1 MKFPGLKR
9 ADESFWI
16 RHFHTVLIYGFL
28 LVLCILASI
37 LDKNFLTG
45 RNFRALIITALPLM
59 FVSFGQSCA
68 VMTHGLDTSLGA
80 IVSLTNVLTV
90 ALMRP
95 GEPFGWVLAVLAGL
109 VAGLLCGALN
119 GVLIAKGGLA
129 PIIAT
134 ISTTSIFQGLALY
147 ISPIPGGKVHTG
159 FARFLG
165 QSFGNIPMAFFAIV
179 LALLVL
185 RFVLNQTPL
194 GKAIRA
200 VGGSEQAAYAT
211 GIPVV
216 KTKIIAYSMA
226 GLFGGLAGVYL
237 SAQLYSGDPLIGT
250 AYSLNSITATVA
262 GGTLMCGAVG
272 DTLGIFAGVM
282 IITIINN
289 ILNLMTISTF
299 YQYVVQG
306 LILILALSLSSIRK
320 K

>member
-1 MKFPGLKR
+1 MKKLVATFK
-9 ADESFWI
+9 DESFWI
-16 RHFHTVLIYGFL
+16 RNFHTILIYSFL
-28 LVLCILASI
+28 VVLCVIAGI
-37 LDKNFLTG
+37 MDDNFLTG

-59 FVSFGQSCA
+59 FVAFGQSCA
-68 VMTHGLDTSLGA
+68 IMTHGLDTSLGT
-80 IVSLTNVLTV
+80 IVSLTNVLSV
-90 ALMRP
+90 ALMKP
-95 GEPFGWVLAVLAGL
+95 EEPFGWVVAVLAGL
-109 VAGLLCGALN
+109 AVGVLCGAFN
-119 GVLIAKGGLA
+119 GLLIAKGGLA

-165 QSFGNIPMAFFAIV
+165 QSFGNIPMAFIAIV
-179 LALLVL
+179 LALVIL
-185 RFVLNQTPL
+185 RYVMNHTSL

-200 VGGSEQAAYAT
+200 VGGNESAAYAT
-211 GIPVV
+211 GISPV

-226 GLFGGLAGVYL
+226 GLFAGVAGVYL
-237 SAQLYSGDPLIGT
+237 SAQLYSGDPLIGS

-282 IITIINN
+282 IVTIINN

-299 YQYVVQG
+299 YQYVIQG
-306 LILILALSLSSIRK
+306 VILILALSLSSIRK

>member
-1 MKFPGLKR
+1 MKILVQKMR
-9 ADESFWI
+9 DENFWI
-16 RHFHTVLIYGFL
+16 RYFHTILIYIFFL
-28 LVLCILASI
+28 ILCIIAGI
-37 LDKNFLTG
+37 LDDNFLTWK
-45 RNFRALIITALPLM
+45 NFRALIITALPLM

-68 VMTHGLDTSLGA
+68 IMTRGLDTSLGT

-90 ALMRP
+90 SLMRP
-95 GEPFGWVLAVLAGL
+95 EEPFGWIMAVIAGL
-109 VAGLLCGALN
+109 LTGLLCGALN
-119 GVLIAKGGLA
+119 GLLIAKGGLA

-147 ISPIPGGKVHTG
+147 ISPIPGGTVHTG

-165 QSFGNIPMAFFAIV
+165 RSFGNIPLAFLVI
-179 LALLVL
+179 LIALVVL
-185 RFVLNQTPL
+185 RFIMNCTPL

-200 VGGSEQAAYAT
+200 VGGSESAAYAT
-211 GIPVV
+211 GINVI
-216 KTKIIAYSMA
+216 KTKVIAYSMA
-226 GLFGGLAGVYL
+226 GLFAGIAGVYL
-237 SAQLYSGDPLIGT
+237 SAQLYSGDPLIGS

-289 ILNLMTISTF
+289 ILNLLTISTF

-306 LILILALSLSSIRK
+306 VILILALSLSSIRK

>member
-1 MKFPGLKR
+1 MHKLTAKFR
-9 ADESFWI
+9 DESFWI
-16 RHFHTVLIYGFL
+16 RHFHTILIYGFL
-28 LVLCILASI
+28 VVLCVIAGI
-37 LDKNFLTG
+37 LDDNFLTG

-68 VMTHGLDTSLGA
+68 VMTHGLDTSLGT
-80 IVSLTNVLTV
+80 IVSLTNVLSV
-90 ALMRP
+90 ALMKP
-95 GEPFGWVLAVLAGL
+95 DEPYGWVLAVAAGIL
-109 VAGLLCGALN
+109 TGVLCGAFN
-119 GVLIAKGGLA
+119 GLLIARGGLA

-165 QSFGNIPMAFFAIV
+165 KSFGNIPMAFLAILLAMFA
-179 LALLVL
+179 L
-185 RFVLNQTPL
+185 RYVMNRTPL

-200 VGGSEQAAYAT
+200 VGGSESAAYAT
-211 GIPVV
+211 GISAV
-216 KTKIIAYSMA
+216 KTKLIAYSMA
-226 GLFGGLAGVYL
+226 GFFAGLAGVYL
-237 SAQLYSGDPLIGT
+237 SAQLYSGDPLIGS

-282 IITIINN
+282 IVTIINN

-299 YQYVVQG
+299 YQYVIQG
-306 LILILALSLSSIRK
+306 GILILALSLSSIRK

>member
-109 VAGLLCGALN
+109 VAGGLMIFAWKFCVRPL
-119 GVLIAKGGLA
+119 GGIWDIYELM
-129 PIIAT
+129 P
-134 ISTTSIFQGLALY
+134 
-147 ISPIPGGKVHTG
+147 
-159 FARFLG
+159 
-165 QSFGNIPMAFFAIV
+165 AFIVNCIV
-179 LALLVL
+179 LVVVSLA
-185 RFVLNQTPL
+185 TPAPD
-194 GKAIRA
+194 K
-200 VGGSEQAAYAT
+200 
-211 GIPVV
+211 
-216 KTKIIAYSMA
+216 
-226 GLFGGLAGVYL
+226 
-237 SAQLYSGDPLIGT
+237 
-250 AYSLNSITATVA
+250 SITDVFDK
-262 GGTLMCGAVG
+262 VR
-272 DTLGIFAGVM
+272 D
-282 IITIINN
+282 
-289 ILNLMTISTF
+289 
-299 YQYVVQG
+299 
-306 LILILALSLSSIRK
+306 
-320 K
+320 

>member
-1 MKFPGLKR
+1 MTKLTSKLK
-9 ADESFWI
+9 DETFWI
-16 RHFHTVLIYGFL
+16 RHFHTVLIYAFL
-28 LVLCILASI
+28 VVLCVIAGI
-37 LDKNFLTG
+37 MDENFLTG

-68 VMTHGLDTSLGA
+68 IMTHGLDTSLGT

-90 ALMRP
+90 ALMKP
-95 GEPFGWVLAVLAGL
+95 DEPFGWVVAVIAGIL
-109 VAGLLCGALN
+109 TGVACGILN

-165 QSFGNIPMAFFAIV
+165 QSFGNIPMAFIAIV
-179 LALLVL
+179 LALFVL
-185 RFVLNQTPL
+185 RFVMNKTPL

-200 VGGSEQAAYAT
+200 VGGSESAAYAT
-211 GIPVV
+211 GINPV
-216 KTKIIAYSMA
+216 KTKIIAYAMA
-226 GLFGGLAGVYL
+226 GLFGGIAGVYL

-282 IITIINN
+282 IVTIINN

-299 YQYVVQG
+299 YQYVIQG
-306 LILILALSLSSIRK
+306 AILILALSLSSIRK